1 MGGSPSLD
9 AVAVVLG
16 VVVFLTFATMGFVSW
31 WTTRS
36 ARRDLDLS
44 YLASLAALDRLA
56 PPRLPVV
63 TKEEPMPPFTTT
75 P

>member
-1 MGGSPSLD
+1 MD

-16 VVVFLTFATMGFVSW
+16 VVVFLSFAALGFASW

-36 ARRDLDLS
+36 ARRDMDLS
-44 YLASLAALDRLA
+44 YVACLATVDRLA

-63 TKEEPMPPFTTT
+63 AKEEPAPPFT
-75 P
+75 